1 MKTTNGLINALIIL
15 SLLISPNLWA
25 QEEESARP
33 MYVTITKM
41 HWNMDYEDF
50 DMDTWKAVEKEYFDK
65 VTNKNDMIMGSGI
78 YLHRFTPDNRELLY
92 VNAYASWEDIDQ
104 VNEKNGEL
112 IEAGWPDEAER
123 EAYFK
128 KRNAYYADFH
138 SDEIYALMDHA
149 KPVPR
154 DSAQILL
161 LRKSQFKFS
170 EDGSQEEFMTT
181 FKEYVENV
189 FHKNEHIK
197 GYYPAAHFWGSDRRE
212 FLEAFLVDSM
222 DDLDNMFDRNGELFE
237 EHFNTDEMKQ
247 NMSAMANK
255 YFTGVHG
262 DYIYTIIN
270 ELRK

>member
-1 MKTTNGLINALIIL
+1 MKTTNRLINALILL
-15 SLLISPNLWA
+15 SLFISPNLRS
-25 QEEESARP
+25 QDEEALRP
-33 MYVTITKM
+33 KYVTITTL
-41 HWNMDYEDF
+41 HWNMEYENF

-65 VTNKNDMIMGSGI
+65 VTSQNELIMGSGI
-78 YLHRFTPDNRELLY
+78 YMHRFTPDNRELLS
-92 VNAYASWEDIDQ
+92 VNAYSSWEDIDK
-104 VNEKNGEL
+104 VNERNAEL
-112 IEAGWPDEAER
+112 IEAGWPDKEER
-123 EAYFK
+123 KAYFK

-149 KPVPR
+149 KPSPR
-154 DSAQILL
+154 DSSDVLL
-161 LRKSQFKFS
+161 LRKSQFKFPA
-170 EDGSQEEFMTT
+170 DGSQDEFMGG

-212 FLEAFLVDSM
+212 FLEAFLFKSM
-222 DDLDNMFDRNGELFE
+222 SDLDAMYERNDELFQ
-237 EHFNTDEMKQ
+237 EHFSTDEMKQ
-247 NMSAMANK
+247 KMQEMGQK